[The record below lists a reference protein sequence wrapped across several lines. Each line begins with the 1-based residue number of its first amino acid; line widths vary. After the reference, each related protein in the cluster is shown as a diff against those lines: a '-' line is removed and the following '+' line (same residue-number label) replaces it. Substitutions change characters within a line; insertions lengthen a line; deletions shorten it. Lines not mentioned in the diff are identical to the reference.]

1 MKYDFKKMAAV
12 EFNSTKRPKQVVVP
26 SHSYFEIHGTGN
38 PNDALFPDYIAALYS
53 VAYPTKMA
61 FKKADS
67 SLHGIYTDY
76 TVPPLLGDWTI
87 SRVAVDRGAWT
98 KDDFVFRLRMLIP
111 DFVPIALAEK
121 TLLDAKAAGKSKL
134 IDKVDIVT
142 LPEKRVVQMLHVGP
156 YDDEQI
162 SFDHIE
168 MFLNEHQL
176 VRTSQN
182 HTEYYLNDARR
193 IAPDRLKT
201 VLEVEV
207 APR

>member
-1 MKYDFKKMAAV
+1 
-12 EFNSTKRPKQVVVP
+12 
-26 SHSYFEIHGTGN
+26 
-38 PNDALFPDYIAALYS
+38 
-53 VAYPTKMA
+53 
-61 FKKADS
+61 
-67 SLHGIYTDY
+67 
-76 TVPPLLGDWTI
+76 
-87 SRVAVDRGAWT
+87 
-98 KDDFVFRLRMLIP
+98 MLIP

-121 TLLDAKAAGKSKL
+121 ILLNAKSAGKAKL
-134 IDKVDIVT
+134 IDKVNIVK

-176 VRTSQN
+176 TRTSQN

-207 APR
+207 APK

>member
-111 DFVPIALAEK
+111 DFVPIAPSEK
-121 TLLDAKAAGKSKL
+121 MLLDAKTAGKSKL

-142 LPEKRVVQMLHVGP
+142 LPKKRVVQMLHVGP